1 MEEML
6 SESKEL
12 RLRLHLDILVNVLT
26 FPTLSSPLHL
36 LSPGHL
42 EPPELLLQAGHVL
55 SPGQGNQ
62 EGTQLHIEVVGGMVL
77 PARAGGG
84 W

>member
-12 RLRLHLDILVNVLT
+12 RVRLRLDILINVLT

-36 LSPGHL
+36 LPPGHL

-55 SPGQGNQ
+55 SPGQGDQ
-62 EGTQLHIEVVGGMVL
+62 EGTQLHIEVVGGIVL